1 MIAPIGMN
9 LPDGCSPY
17 DPVFDDTQMT
27 AEELRDLQD
36 EQDDLDG
43 KR

>member
-1 MIAPIGMN
+1 MNAPIGMN

-17 DPVFDDTQMT
+17 DRAFDDEQMT
-27 AEELRDLQD
+27 WEELRDLQD